1 MTFNYLTI
9 DLQAPASKF
18 YNGLKASKITSY
30 PVDTGRKLCTFNLR
44 PVSTG
49 YLQLSKTN
57 IRKCAT
63 IKKQVAATGLE
74 STTT

>member
-1 MTFNYLTI
+1 MTFNYLTT

-18 YNGLKASKITSY
+18 YNGLKAFKITSY
-30 PVDTGRKLCTFNLR
+30 
-44 PVSTG
+44 
-49 YLQLSKTN
+49 LQLSTTN

-63 IKKQVAATGLE
+63 IEKQVAATGLE